1 MLDDL
6 PADQVRP
13 FEAELYR
20 FMDAAHGTLL
30 QNIREK
36 KTLDDET
43 KNQLTTVLKEF
54 KDRFV
59 AQRKA
64 GAAKV

>member
-1 MLDDL
+1 M
-6 PADQVRP
+6 
-13 FEAELYR
+13 
-20 FMDAAHGTLL
+20 L

-36 KTLDDET
+36 KALDDET
-43 KNQLTTVLKEF
+43 KNQLTTILKEF

-59 AQRKA
+59 AQRKT